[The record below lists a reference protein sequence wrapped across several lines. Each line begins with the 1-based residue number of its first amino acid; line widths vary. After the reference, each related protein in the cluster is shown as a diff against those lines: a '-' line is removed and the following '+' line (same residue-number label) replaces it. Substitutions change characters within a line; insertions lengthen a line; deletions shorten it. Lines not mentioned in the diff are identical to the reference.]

1 MVRVGEWEVRGET
14 HYYSRT
20 VSCELAW
27 KKRENI
33 IIYSWSLTAI
43 RTLCVHVRTRMQNWK
58 NAHQSVWCHSRTF
71 YACGDSKFDVNVN
84 LLYTSNDTIRPC
96 TTHHF
101 PRGTSV
107 THSDWLISHL
117 ISNVS
122 NYFDWLKKISPKL
135 ELINL
140 NLLVIVEFV
149 PNWPTEIKTE
159 MIWSNFSKT
168 KKLIMLSSFRHIKST
183 VSFINLHVQF

>member
-1 MVRVGEWEVRGET
+1 MQFFFACVYCIRICSLVALSTSMKIFERANKNTKYWFELAWVNRRKKRKENTEKYGESGRMRGASET

-84 LLYTSNDTIRPC
+84 VLYTSNDTIRPC

-122 NYFDWLKKISPKL
+122 NYFDWLRKISPKL
-135 ELINL
+135 
-140 NLLVIVEFV
+140 
-149 PNWPTEIKTE
+149 K
-159 MIWSNFSKT
+159 
-168 KKLIMLSSFRHIKST
+168 
-183 VSFINLHVQF
+183 